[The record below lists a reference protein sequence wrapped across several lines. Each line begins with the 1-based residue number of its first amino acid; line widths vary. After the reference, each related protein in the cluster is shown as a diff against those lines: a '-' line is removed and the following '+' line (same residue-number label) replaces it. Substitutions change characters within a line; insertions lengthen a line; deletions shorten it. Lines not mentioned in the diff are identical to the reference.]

1 VKFEMSI
8 SSNND
13 AMSESEIV
21 RILQKIVSAIE
32 FGIDTRNPLP
42 ILDFNGNTVGEW
54 QMSSDWS
61 E

>member
-1 VKFEMSI
+1 
-8 SSNND
+8 
-13 AMSESEIV
+13 MSESEIV
-21 RILQKIVSAIE
+21 RILQKIVAAIE